1 MWQKNVFLLIVTH
14 RWTFCWT
21 GGVSKLAHDGTRYF
35 WVDVYIYIIY
45 IYIYVYPTFL
55 VDSYCPNISWN
66 TVSYGIWN
74 IFFLML
80 SKLTWKVTTMGRAG
94 YLPSGNEMWQWNIN
108 HFEVF
113 FPANLHLLRGF
124 PSVSR
129 WRPRWATT
137 CAWLKS
143 CRNIRAS
150 QVLGM
155 GPNPAGGPHWRV
167 FFSWYINEATSNMVF
182 SIGTSHSNSFF
193 FWG

>member
-1 MWQKNVFLLIVTH
+1 MDFLLDRWGFKIGTRWHKVFLG
-14 RWTFCWT
+14 WC
-21 GGVSKLAHDGTRYF
+21 
-35 WVDVYIYIIY
+35 IY
-45 IYIYVYPTFL
+45 IYYIHIYICISNFSCWFILPKYFL
-55 VDSYCPNISWN
+55 KHGFLWDLKLF
-66 TVSYGIWN
+66 
-74 IFFLML
+74 FFLML

>member
-1 MWQKNVFLLIVTH
+1 MDFLLDRWGFKIGTRWHKVFLG
-14 RWTFCWT
+14 WC
-21 GGVSKLAHDGTRYF
+21 
-35 WVDVYIYIIY
+35 IYILYTY
-45 IYIYVYPTFL
+45 IYIYMYIQLFLLIHIAQIFPETRFPMGFETF
-55 VDSYCPNISWN
+55 
-66 TVSYGIWN
+66 
-74 IFFLML
+74 FFLML